1 MRLPERAGIV
11 TPPKEA
17 DKRDINVQHITF
29 TGPQVAAVIA
39 SLVIGLFAYLGGLG
53 AMWTQLNAKIDDVRI
68 ESAQNY
74 LSLSK
79 GLLEIDK
86 KIGIGILPV
95 ADRRLTSIE
104 ADLADLR
111 QRVAKV
117 EGQIDRSHDRQQSP

>member
-1 MRLPERAGIV
+1 M
-11 TPPKEA
+11 TPPQEA

-86 KIGIGILPV
+86 KILKQQTLAVKAFQDGARTFKDILNAV
-95 ADRRLTSIE
+95 STG
-104 ADLADLR
+104 
-111 QRVAKV
+111 V
-117 EGQIDRSHDRQQSP
+117 EIL